1 MARRL
6 RIPIA
11 TAGRRL
17 SLAGALRRRGRTL
30 RRDESGVSMLE
41 FGLFF
46 PILALLVLGTIDMA
60 KGLSVKFALEQA
72 TQRTAEMAAMAGR
85 ARADYTYL
93 ATEAM
98 AAAGVPLANVNVDQ
112 WLECN
117 NARQPLFTGFCPA
130 GQQAARYVNVT
141 IFKDYTPMFRSI
153 PFMRRVADANGK
165 IRITADSGVRVQ

>member
-1 MARRL
+1 MARRF
-6 RIPIA
+6 RITIA
-11 TAGRRL
+11 TTERRL
-17 SLAGALRRRGRTL
+17 SLPGRLRSSVRGL

-60 KGLSVKFALEQA
+60 KGLGVKFALEQA

-85 ARADYTYL
+85 AQADYTYL
-93 ATEAM
+93 GTEAM
-98 AAAGVPLANVNVDQ
+98 AAAGVPLANVTIDQ

-117 NARQPLFTGFCPA
+117 NARQPLFNGFCPA
-130 GQQAARYVNVT
+130 GQQSARYVNIT

-153 PFMRRVADANGK
+153 PFMRRVADASGK